1 MWRSII
7 DAPFAQDIE
16 LAVIDDEGVHAL
28 VFPCQRIFGG
38 WVDART
44 GSELDVHPTHWRR
57 WLAEEFYADD
67 RRPGNRSLM

>member
-28 VFPCQRIFGG
+28 VFPCQRILDG
-38 WVDART
+38 WVDAR
-44 GSELDVHPTHWRR
+44 GGNKLDVHPTHWRR
-57 WLAEEFYADD
+57 WLAEEFHAGG
-67 RRPGNRSLM
+67 RAIGH

>member
-1 MWRSII
+1 MWRPII

-28 VFPCQRIFGG
+28 VFPCQRMSGA

-44 GSELDVHPTHWRR
+44 GDELDVHPTHWRG
-57 WLAEEFYADD
+57 WLVEEVYATD
-67 RRPGNRSLM
+67 RRRGTRH